1 MQDKPNIRT
10 AIPKRRYEVG
20 DYSVTL
26 LGEIASGDQR
36 EFRFI
41 MAFVPMGRQEP
52 SLYVCVE
59 PTASDG
65 SATGRY
71 QLRVVNETMSEVVDR
86 DDRWG
91 DLDAF
96 SEQGLRVG
104 SQSLGLQREQPVR
117 LL

>member
-10 AIPKRRYEVG
+10 EIPKRLYQIG

-26 LGEIASGDQR
+26 LGEIASGDER

-52 SLYVCVE
+52 SLYVCAE
-59 PTASDG
+59 PTAG
-65 SATGRY
+65 AGAAAGRY
-71 QLRVVNETMSEVVDR
+71 QLRVVNEAMSEVVDR

-96 SEQGLRVG
+96 AEQGLRLG